1 MPTFSRSLAVVIGID
16 QYRNGINPLQTAT
29 NDARAIARLLEKE
42 HKYDRVWL
50 LLDEQASLQG
60 LQQILDQLLTEH
72 VRADDRLLFY
82 FAGHGI
88 ALNGE
93 DGPEGFLIP
102 QDARLGDTKTYLS
115 MAHLQTALIA
125 LPCRHFLG
133 ILDCCFAGAFRWS
146 STRKL
151 VPVELGVIHKERFDR
166 FIQDPA
172 WQTITSAAY
181 DQTALD
187 AFDLKS
193 DRPAT
198 GKHSPFAA
206 ALIEALSGQ
215 ADLYPPAARGK
226 PAGDGV
232 TTATELYLYLRDRIE
247 PPTKAIHHRQTPG
260 IWPLKKHDK
269 GEYIF
274 LTPGH
279 QLNLP
284 PAPPLDAS
292 KNPYRGLQ
300 SFEAE
305 QQDLFFG
312 RAALTAKLG
321 EFVSQQPLTVVL
333 GASGSG
339 KSSLVKAG
347 LIPDLQQQDTKN
359 NYPQWQLLA
368 PIRPG
373 ESPFK
378 ALSKA
383 LAEAT
388 VFGVSLPEAGSP
400 SEVEMLTQYM
410 AAWCPQHLGMKLLL
424 TIDQFEELITLCRHE
439 PERDRFLQGLAMAL
453 TAYPRQLRLV
463 LTLRSDF
470 EPQFQ
475 NGLLK
480 EYWRTARFVV
490 PAMTRSQLR
499 EAIEEP
505 ASKRVMYFQSDDP
518 QNPLVEQLI
527 HEVAEMPG
535 ALPLLSFTL
544 SELYLKYLNRQ
555 KFAQERGDSL
565 DRAITEADYRELGGV
580 AQSLTQ
586 RADQEYEDLV
596 KRDPAYAETIQH
608 VMLRMVA
615 VGGGEFARRRVPLSE
630 FAYPPAQNEQ
640 VREVIRR
647 FSKARLLVEGQ
658 DPDGLLYVEPAH
670 DALVRGWQKLLTW
683 KQAQEES
690 LILQRR
696 LTPAAQEWKEVTE
709 KAELKGLLV
718 QAAPVIDGL
727 DQRFYRI
734 ENLLSRSFGR
744 LWRRS
749 KPDQSRSH
757 PGQFLWNTNPYLDVL
772 NAQLQSN
779 HRGFNQVEAE
789 FVAKSVLQR
798 RQRTSWQWRIT
809 AAVILGLSGLTG
821 WALIN
826 LRQSKI
832 NQMLTSAESA
842 SGNLQSD
849 RLILEALVDGLSAGN
864 ALQNEWLLKL
874 FPPKEE
880 EQSHVV
886 KTLRKAVYTVREY
899 YKQEGFSG
907 GVQSIFWKGKE
918 LLIVSTDNDGAVR
931 IWNDKANRIAELPG
945 TQSKVTQVIFSPD
958 GSQLAIGTDNGS
970 ILLWNWENQ
979 SEAAIL
985 QGPQCEGN
993 APGSAVCNIKTLS
1006 FNPDGLQL
1014 VSVGGEG
1021 IARWWDLSTQS
1032 AQAFKLSK
1040 KKIINAGFQ
1049 PDGQLLLVATTV
1061 DGTTISLFNSQS
1073 QELSKLGPFSVAIDH
1088 TIISPNGED
1097 IGIIYGQARNGGS
1110 ESYLW
1115 QWQQSKSRPLV
1126 GRNEEIDF
1134 SKDGTQMAATGFNDG
1149 TIRLQNLDNGTI
1161 TELKGHQGQIVNFNF
1176 RADGQVLATASADG
1190 TLRLWSLAEQYLAP
1204 PKELPDKLNSLTF
1217 SPDGKRIA
1225 TQTVDGTVRL
1235 LDGSGQLVKPLGKQY
1250 PAFNSLRFGKGD
1262 RLATL
1267 TREGRVGTLDLAG
1280 QNTYRE
1286 FLGEYNPSSN
1296 LSFSPDGT
1304 QLAVTGGDSSGKAV
1318 QLLDI
1323 ASGKP
1328 LEQSFPYGEAIGI
1341 SNVIWQPNNQILLAG
1356 VQKLQ
1361 EAYKSIVLL
1370 DVKSGRQVQT
1380 ISENLGP
1387 HRFSGI
1393 STSGDGGLAA
1403 LVEANGTVS
1412 LWYMDGTKMG
1422 MVQDPD
1428 RPIKLAIVS
1437 PDSSRLATIGED
1449 GTTKLWKIGRLDE
1462 LRAKGCDR
1470 IRNYLTK
1477 NPNISDRDRRLCQA

>member
-1 MPTFSRSLAVVIGID
+1 MPKFSRSLAVVIGID
-16 QYRNGINPLQTAT
+16 QYRNGITQLQTAT
-29 NDARAIARLLEKE
+29 NDAREIARLLEQE

-50 LLDEQASLQG
+50 LLDEQASLQA
-60 LQQILDQLLTEH
+60 LQKILDQLLAEY
-72 VRADDRLLFY
+72 VRENDRLLFY

-102 QDARLGDTKTYLS
+102 QDARLGDTKTYLPMS
-115 MAHLQTALIA
+115 KLQASLSD

-193 DRPAT
+193 DRPST

-215 ADLYPPAARGK
+215 ADIYPPAMPGR

-247 PPTKAIHHRQTPG
+247 PPTEAIHHRQTPG

-300 SFEAE
+300 SFDAE
-305 QQDLFFG
+305 QCDLFFG

-347 LIPDLQQQDTKN
+347 LIPDLQQQDTKA

-378 ALSKA
+378 VLSNA

-388 VFGVSLPEAGSP
+388 VFGVSLPEAGST

-410 AAWCPQHLGMKLLL
+410 KAWCPQHLGMKLLL
-424 TIDQFEELITLCRHE
+424 TIDQFEELITLC
-439 PERDRFLQGLAMAL
+439 PDAQERDRFLRGLALAL
-453 TAYPRQLRLV
+453 AAYPKQLRLV
-463 LTLRSDF
+463 VTLRSDF

-480 EYWRTARFVV
+480 ADWAAARFVV

-505 ASKRVMYFQSDDP
+505 ASKRVMYFQSDDA

-527 HEVAEMPG
+527 NEVAEMPG

-565 DRAITEADYRELGGV
+565 DRAITEADYKELGGV
-580 AQSLTQ
+580 ARSLTQ
-586 RADQEYEDLV
+586 RADQEYEALV
-596 KRDPAYAETIQH
+596 KRDPVYAETIRN
-608 VMLRMVA
+608 VMLRMVS
-615 VGGGEFARRRVPLSE
+615 VGELARRRVPLSE
-630 FAYPPAQNEQ
+630 FEYPPGQNER
-640 VREVIRR
+640 VKEVIQR
-647 FSKARLLVEGQ
+647 FCEARLLVEGQ
-658 DPDGLLYVEPAH
+658 DADGRTYAEPAH

-683 KQAQEES
+683 KQAAEES

-696 LTPAAQEWKEVTE
+696 LTPAAEEWKAVAGKDQST
-709 KAELKGLLV
+709 GLL
-718 QAAPVIDGL
+718 AKATPVIDGL
-727 DQRFYRI
+727 DRRFYAI
-734 ENLLSRSFGR
+734 ENLLSR

-749 KPDQSRSH
+749 QPQRSQS
-757 PGQFLWNTNPYLDVL
+757 GLFLWNTNPYLDVL

-779 HRGFNQVEAE
+779 HNWFNQIESE
-789 FVAKSVLQR
+789 FVQRSVLRR
-798 RQRTSWQWRIT
+798 RQKTSWQRRIT
-809 AAVILGLSGLTG
+809 AAVILGLSGLTF
-821 WALIN
+821 WALTN
-826 LRQSKI
+826 LRQAKI
-832 NQMLTSAESA
+832 SQMLTSTESA
-842 SGNLQSD
+842 GGNLQSD
-849 RLILEALVDGLSAGN
+849 HLILEALVDSLSAGH
-864 ALQNEWLLKL
+864 ALRHEWLLKL
-874 FPPKEE
+874 FPPKEQ
-880 EQSHVV
+880 EQSQVI

-899 YKQEGFSG
+899 YKQDGFPG
-907 GVQSIFWKGKE
+907 GVQSIFWKKKE
-918 LLIVSTDNDGAVR
+918 LLIVSTDNDGAVQ
-931 IWNDKANRIAELPG
+931 IWNDKAKKLAELPG
-945 TQSKVTQVIFSPD
+945 NQSKVMQVIFSPD
-958 GSQLAIGTDNGS
+958 GSRLAIGTDNGS

-979 SEAAIL
+979 SEIAIL
-985 QGPQCEGN
+985 QGPECNGT
-993 APGSAVCNIKTLS
+993 APSAATCNITNLS

-1032 AQAFKLSK
+1032 AQEFKLPK

-1049 PDGQLLLVATTV
+1049 PDGELLLVATTP
-1061 DGTTISLFNSQS
+1061 DGKTISLVNARS
-1073 QELSKLGPFSVAIDH
+1073 QELTKLGPFSVAIDRA
-1088 TIISPNGED
+1088 IISPNGED
-1097 IGIIYGQARNGGS
+1097 IGIIYGQARSVGGS

-1115 QWQQSKSRPLV
+1115 RWRQTNSRPLL
-1126 GRNEEIDF
+1126 GRNEDIDF
-1134 SKDGTQMAATGFNDG
+1134 NKDGTQLAAAGFNDG
-1149 TIRLQNLDNGTI
+1149 TIRLQDLDNATI
-1161 TELKGHQGQIVNFNF
+1161 TELKGHQGQIANFNF

-1190 TLRLWSLAEQYLAP
+1190 TLRLWSLGEESLIQL
-1204 PKELPDKLNSLTF
+1204 KQLPDKLNSLSF
-1217 SPDGKRIA
+1217 SPDGQRIA
-1225 TQTVDGTVRL
+1225 TQGVDGTVRL
-1235 LDGSGQLVKPLGKQY
+1235 LDRSGKIVKSLSKQY
-1250 PAFNSLRFGKGD
+1250 PTFNSLSFGKGD

-1267 TREGRVGTLDLAG
+1267 TSAGTVGTLDLED
-1280 QNTYRE
+1280 TYRA
-1286 FLGEYNPSSN
+1286 FSGEYNPSSN
-1296 LSFSPDGT
+1296 LSFSPNGQ
-1304 QLAVTGGDSSGKAV
+1304 QLAVTGNDNQRKAVYLLDISSGKPI
-1318 QLLDI
+1318 D
-1323 ASGKP
+1323 K
-1328 LEQSFPYGEAIGI
+1328 SFPYGETILT
-1341 SNVIWQPNNQILLAG
+1341 SNVIWKSNEQILLAG
-1356 VQKLQ
+1356 VQKLSK
-1361 EAYKSIVLL
+1361 AYKSIVLL

-1380 ISENLGP
+1380 ISEKLGAND
-1387 HRFSGI
+1387 FSGI
-1393 STSGDGGLAA
+1393 SASGDGGLAA
-1403 LVEANGTVS
+1403 LVETDGTVS
-1412 LWYMDGTKMG
+1412 LWYMDGSKMG
-1422 MVQDPD
+1422 TVKDPD
-1428 RPIKLAIVS
+1428 RPIKSAILS

-1449 GTTKLWKIGRLDE
+1449 GTTKLWKIGQLDE

-1470 IRNYLTK
+1470 IRDYLAK
-1477 NPNISDRDRRLCQA
+1477 NPNISARDRLLCEGIGNAKIK

>member
-1 MPTFSRSLAVVIGID
+1 MPKFSRSLAVVIGID
-16 QYRNGINPLQTAT
+16 QYRNGITTLQTAT
-29 NDARAIARLLEKE
+29 NDAREIARLLEQE

-50 LLDEQASLQG
+50 LLDEKASLQG
-60 LQQILDQLLTEH
+60 LQQILDQLLAEH
-72 VRADDRLLFY
+72 VRENDRLLFY

-102 QDARLGDTKTYLS
+102 QDARLGDTKTYLPMS
-115 MAHLQTALIA
+115 KLQASLSD

-151 VPVELGVIHKERFDR
+151 VPVEMGVIHKERFDR

-172 WQTITSAAY
+172 WQAITSAAY

-215 ADLYPPAARGK
+215 ADIYPPATPSR

-247 PPTKAIHHRQTPG
+247 PPTESAHHRQTPG

-300 SFEAE
+300 SFDAE
-305 QQDLFFG
+305 QCDLFFG
-312 RAALTAKLG
+312 RAALTAELG
-321 EFVSQQPLTVVL
+321 KFVSQQPLTVVL

-347 LIPDLQQQDTKN
+347 LIPDLQQQDTKVD
-359 NYPQWQLLA
+359 YPQWQILT

-378 ALSKA
+378 ALSNA
-383 LAEAT
+383 LAEIT
-388 VFGVSLPEAGSP
+388 VLGISIPEAGSP

-424 TIDQFEELITLCRHE
+424 AIDQFEELITLC
-439 PERDRFLQGLAMAL
+439 PDAQERDRFLRGLALAL
-453 TAYPRQLRLV
+453 TAHPKQLRLV
-463 LTLRSDF
+463 VTLRSDF

-480 EYWRTARFVV
+480 ADWSAARFVV

-527 HEVAEMPG
+527 NEVAEMPG

-565 DRAITEADYRELGGV
+565 DRAITEADYKELGGV
-580 AQSLTQ
+580 ARSLTQ
-586 RADQEYEDLV
+586 RADQEYEALV
-596 KRDPAYAETIQH
+596 QRDPAYAETIRN
-608 VMLRMVA
+608 VMLRMVS
-615 VGGGEFARRRVPLSE
+615 VGELARRRVPLSE
-630 FAYPPAQNEQ
+630 FEYPPGQNER
-640 VREVIRR
+640 VKEVIHR
-647 FSKARLLVEGQ
+647 FCEARLLVEGQ
-658 DPDGLLYVEPAH
+658 DADGKTYAEPSH
-670 DALVRGWQKLLTW
+670 DALVRGWQKLLIW
-683 KQAQEES
+683 KQAEEES

-696 LTPAAQEWKEVTE
+696 LTPAAEEWKAIAGKDQST
-709 KAELKGLLV
+709 GLL
-718 QAAPVIDGL
+718 AKATPVIDGL
-727 DQRFYRI
+727 DRRFYAI
-734 ENLLSRSFGR
+734 ENLLSRLWQRSQPQNGR
-744 LWRRS
+744 
-749 KPDQSRSH
+749 SRS
-757 PGQFLWNTNPYLDVL
+757 GQFLWNTNPYLDVL

-779 HRGFNQVEAE
+779 HNWFNQIEAE
-789 FVAKSVLQR
+789 FVQRSVLQR
-798 RQRTSWQWRIT
+798 RQKTSWQRRIT
-809 AAVILGLSGLTG
+809 AAVILGLSGLTF
-821 WALIN
+821 WALTN
-826 LRQSKI
+826 LRQAKI
-832 NQMLTSAESA
+832 SQMLTSAESA
-842 SGNLQSD
+842 GGNLQSD
-849 RLILEALVDGLSAGN
+849 RLILDALVDSLSAGQS
-864 ALQNEWLLKL
+864 LKNEWLLKL
-874 FPPKEE
+874 FPPKA
-880 EQSHVV
+880 QDQVQV
-886 KTLRKAVYTVREY
+886 IRTLRKAVYTVREY
-899 YKQEGFSG
+899 YKQDGFPG
-907 GVQSIFWKGKE
+907 GVQSIFWKKKE
-918 LLIVSTDNDGAVR
+918 LLIVSTDNDGAVQ
-931 IWNDKANRIAELPG
+931 IWNKKAQKLAELPG
-945 TQSKVTQVIFSPD
+945 NQSNITQVLFSPN
-958 GSQLAIGTDNGS
+958 GNQLAIGTENGS

-979 SEAAIL
+979 SEAATL
-985 QGPQCEGN
+985 QDPQCGGT
-993 APGSAVCNIKTLS
+993 APSAAACDITNLS

-1014 VSVGGEG
+1014 VSVGREG
-1021 IARWWDLSTQS
+1021 IARWWDLSTQT
-1032 AQAFKLSK
+1032 AQEFQLPK

-1049 PDGQLLLVATTV
+1049 PDGELLLVATTA
-1061 DGTTISLFNSQS
+1061 DGKTISLVNARS
-1073 QELSKLGPFSVAIDH
+1073 QELTKLGPFSVEIDR

-1097 IGIIYGQARNGGS
+1097 IGIIYGQARSVSGS
-1110 ESYLW
+1110 GSQLW
-1115 QWQQSKSRPLV
+1115 RWRQKGSRPLL

-1134 SKDGTQMAATGFNDG
+1134 SKDGTQLAATGFNDG
-1149 TIRLQNLDNGTI
+1149 TIRLQNLDNQTV
-1161 TELKGHQGQIVNFNF
+1161 TELKGHQGQIANFNF

-1190 TLRLWSLAEQYLAP
+1190 TLRLWSLGEESLMQL
-1204 PKELPDKLNSLTF
+1204 KQLPDKLNSLSF
-1217 SPDGKRIA
+1217 SPDGQRIA
-1225 TQTVDGTVRL
+1225 TQSVDGTVRL
-1235 LDGSGQLVKPLGKQY
+1235 LDRSGKIVKSLSKQY
-1250 PAFNSLRFGKGD
+1250 PAFNSLSFGTGD

-1267 TREGRVGTLDLAG
+1267 TGEGTVGILDLAD
-1280 QNTYRE
+1280 TYRE
-1286 FLGEYNPSSN
+1286 FPGEYNPSSN
-1296 LSFSPDGT
+1296 LSFSPNGK
-1304 QLAVTGGDSSGKAV
+1304 QLAVTGSDNNGKAV
-1318 QLLDI
+1318 YLLDI
-1323 ASGKP
+1323 PSGKP
-1328 LEQSFPYGEAIGI
+1328 MGKSFSYEETIST
-1341 SNVIWQPNNQILLAG
+1341 SNVIWKQNNQILLAG
-1356 VQKLQ
+1356 VQQ
-1361 EAYKSIVLL
+1361 ISRAYKSIVLL

-1380 ISENLGP
+1380 ISEKLGANE
-1387 HRFSGI
+1387 FSGI
-1393 STSGDGGLAA
+1393 STSSDGGLAA
-1403 LVEANGTVS
+1403 LVEADGTLS
-1412 LWYMDGTKMG
+1412 LWYMDGSKMG
-1422 MVQDPD
+1422 TVKDTD
-1428 RPIKLAIVS
+1428 RPIKSAILS
-1437 PDSSRLATIGED
+1437 PDSSRLATVGED
-1449 GTTKLWKIGRLDE
+1449 GTTKLWEIGQLDE

-1470 IRNYLTK
+1470 IRDYLTQ
-1477 NPNISDRDRRLCQA
+1477 NPNVSGRDRLLCEGIGNTKIK